1 MSFLSP
7 LFLLGLTALAIPV
20 LVHLVRRT
28 RATRV
33 EFPSLMFV
41 RQIPQRTI
49 RRKKLHN
56 RLLLLIRALAIL
68 LLILAF
74 TRPYFTGSSAKAGSG
89 NRASVV
95 LLDTS
100 FSMRYGKRFEQA
112 KSNALRTINDASVG
126 DRLSLVSFSQSYQ

>member
-1 MSFLSP
+1 MSLLSP
-7 LFLLGLTALAIPV
+7 LFLLGLAALGIPI

-28 RATRV
+28 KATRV

-41 RQIPQRTI
+41 RRIPQRTI
-49 RRKKLHN
+49 RRKRLHN
-56 RLLLLIRALAIL
+56 HLLLLMRILAIL

-74 TRPYFTGSSAKAGSG
+74 TRPYFTSSNAKAGSG

-100 FSMRYGKRFEQA
+100 FSMRYGKRF
-112 KSNALRTINDASVG
+112 
-126 DRLSLVSFSQSYQ
+126 

>member
-1 MSFLSP
+1 MSLLNPF
-7 LFLLGLTALAIPV
+7 FLLGLAALGIPI

-28 RATRV
+28 KATRV

-41 RQIPQRTI
+41 RRIPQRTI
-49 RRKKLHN
+49 RRKRLHN
-56 RLLLLIRALAIL
+56 RLLFLMRALAIL

-74 TRPYFTGSSAKAGSG
+74 TRPYFSGKDAQAGNG

-100 FSMRYGKRFEQA
+100 FSMRYGKRFDQA
-112 KSNALRTINDASVG
+112 KAEA
-126 DRLSLVSFSQSYQ
+126 